1 MTYYQRY
8 FYFNQRF
15 ESGQLKEAQDIL
27 LKDKK
32 GDRGK
37 NRLIYYMNRG
47 VVESMLGNYE
57 EGNRQFEQAYITI
70 DDYYKNPLNEG
81 LAYLTNPKFVEY
93 KGEDFEVIYIHYYK
107 ALNYLKMNQNEEA
120 LVECKRMNIKLSALS
135 DKYTSEKKYKRDAFV
150 HLLMGIIYE
159 ANHDP
164 NNAFIAYRNA
174 LDIYQNDYAHLFGL
188 DVPEQLKKDIIRTAY
203 QTGFYDDAK
212 RYKELF
218 NMADIPNKEKTGE
231 IIFLWH
237 NGLCPIKTENSIE
250 MIAVRGQGGWLTFRN
265 EQMGL
270 SFPFYVNDSD
280 YESKGLNKLNI
291 IRVAFPQYIERPA
304 VFNNGSLTIDSQSSS
319 IPLQLVEDVN
329 AIAFKCLQERMAWE
343 FGKALLRVAI
353 KKAAEYAIRKENK
366 DAATAVG
373 ILNAF
378 TEQADTRHW
387 QTLPHGIYYCRLSL
401 PEGNHTITLTVKS
414 NKIDQVQQHQF
425 TFTIQSGKTY
435 FHTFHSLE
443 SLPTPL
449 SSYSY

>member
-1 MTYYQRY
+1 
-8 FYFNQRF
+8 
-15 ESGQLKEAQDIL
+15 
-27 LKDKK
+27 
-32 GDRGK
+32 
-37 NRLIYYMNRG
+37 
-47 VVESMLGNYE
+47 
-57 EGNRQFEQAYITI
+57 
-70 DDYYKNPLNEG
+70 
-81 LAYLTNPKFVEY
+81 
-93 KGEDFEVIYIHYYK
+93 
-107 ALNYLKMNQNEEA
+107 
-120 LVECKRMNIKLSALS
+120 
-135 DKYTSEKKYKRDAFV
+135 
-150 HLLMGIIYE
+150 MGIIYE